1 MDELIVIP
9 NGIPPHKEKRISAEL
24 KLELTRITLG
34 HIQNLQ
40 RDDRELMNMNN
51 ELKNK
56 ILESLENIKAVNPI
70 AIDVKKISSLTDFMV
85 IASGTSNRHLAA
97 MSDKVIEGLKD
108 SNVSGVKIEGQ
119 GGDEWLLVDAG
130 DVIIHLMSSEAR
142 DFYDLES
149 LWDPDL

>member
-1 MDELIVIP
+1 
-9 NGIPPHKEKRISAEL
+9 
-24 KLELTRITLG
+24 
-34 HIQNLQ
+34 
-40 RDDRELMNMNN
+40 MNN

-108 SNVSGVKIEGQ
+108 SNVSGIKIEGQ
-119 GGDEWLLVDAG
+119 DGDEWLLVDAG

>member
-1 MDELIVIP
+1 
-9 NGIPPHKEKRISAEL
+9 
-24 KLELTRITLG
+24 
-34 HIQNLQ
+34 
-40 RDDRELMNMNN
+40 MNN

-56 ILESLENIKAVNPI
+56 ILESLEKIKAVNPI

>member
-1 MDELIVIP
+1 
-9 NGIPPHKEKRISAEL
+9 
-24 KLELTRITLG
+24 
-34 HIQNLQ
+34 
-40 RDDRELMNMNN
+40 MNKA
-51 ELKNK
+51 LKNK

-70 AIDVKKISSLTDFMV
+70 AIDVKKMSSLTDFMV

>member
-1 MDELIVIP
+1 
-9 NGIPPHKEKRISAEL
+9 
-24 KLELTRITLG
+24 
-34 HIQNLQ
+34 
-40 RDDRELMNMNN
+40 MNN

-108 SNVSGVKIEGQ
+108 INVSGIKIEGQ

>member
-1 MDELIVIP
+1 
-9 NGIPPHKEKRISAEL
+9 
-24 KLELTRITLG
+24 
-34 HIQNLQ
+34 
-40 RDDRELMNMNN
+40 MNKA
-51 ELKNK
+51 LKNK

-142 DFYDLES
+142 VL
-149 LWDPDL
+149 L